1 MKYLYTF
8 ILIFLLC
15 STTFAQKAELLK
27 KCEADYKLEKYKSLW
42 DNCDSYLE
50 LDTMCARVY
59 LLKAH
64 ALLNIYDQSWA
75 VDDFKKCLE
84 LDPSNIEALFWV
96 KLNDRWFLEDWE
108 YYEIMKLDTS
118 YYYPYL
124 HMAWKKNWEYNLDYD
139 ISFLDSVESLL
150 DRAIELKPNDYASIL
165 ERGEYFLLMKE
176 YKLAEKDFNKA
187 ITIKPHEVVAYKVR
201 GQALYYQ
208 NKFALAINDLTKYIN
223 EKTPI
228 ITKHIDEGFPIDDEY
243 TDMFILRANSYAK
256 LGNRTLA
263 LNDYNRVLSLKMG
276 PIISNKRFQW
286 IYNDND
292 CIEKWSLVLNNL
304 TELTI
309 NQITFNLII
318 TNENDEVLFRKKY
331 TLTTKLSPGEIVPTS
346 SFAVGGEL
354 CFSEE
359 EMDKLYFEFE
369 LEKIN

>member
-1 MKYLYTF
+1 MKPFHTF
-8 ILIFLLC
+8 IFIFLLC
-15 STTFAQKAELLK
+15 STSFAQKAELLK
-27 KCEADYKLEKYKSLW
+27 KCEADYKLEKYESLL
-42 DNCDSYLE
+42 DNCNSYLE

-64 ALLNIYDQSWA
+64 ANSNIYDMTLA
-75 VDDFKKCLE
+75 IDEFNKCLE
-84 LDPSNIEALFWV
+84 LEPSNVEALFWV
-96 KLNDRWFLEDWE
+96 KLIKNEPRIFLEDWE
-108 YYEIMKLDTS
+108 YYDFMKMDSS

-150 DRAIELKPNDYASIL
+150 DRAIELKPNDYESIL
-165 ERGEYFLLMKE
+165 ERGEYFLIMKE
-176 YKLAEKDFNKA
+176 FKLAEKDFNKSISLRPLNVA
-187 ITIKPHEVVAYKVR
+187 AYKGR
-201 GQALYYQ
+201 GQALYYMD
-208 NKFALAINDLTKYIN
+208 KFALAINDLTKYIN
-223 EKTPI
+223 EKTPVVYGYSDI
-228 ITKHIDEGFPIDDEY
+228 L
-243 TDMFILRANSYAK
+243 ILRANSYAK

-263 LNDYNRVLSLKMG
+263 LNDYNRVLSLKEG

-292 CIEKWSLVLNNL
+292 CIEKWSLVLNNR
-304 TELTI
+304 TELKI
-309 NQITFNLII
+309 NHITFNLTI
-318 TNENDEVLFRKKY
+318 TNEQDEVLFRKKY
-331 TLTTKLSPGEIVPTS
+331 TLATTLSPGEIVPTS